1 MTENTNN
8 SLAAS
13 VRQADYERYIAALFA
28 PAERRE
34 ALFAL
39 IAFNHELARIAD
51 VVSEPM
57 LGEIRLQWWREAI
70 EAIYAGTPVRK
81 HEVTQPLAQA
91 IAQFTIPRAPLD
103 LMIDTRAF
111 DLAGEPPSDMAAL
124 EAYAEGTAG
133 ALNEAMMA
141 VLGSRKAEALAA
153 ARHAGTAWALIG
165 LMRAAPMHAA
175 RGRVFLPQAM
185 LGDAGIA
192 RSDVLAGDAWQA
204 LAVPVVAAISK
215 RAGERLVQARAA
227 RRQLTRLEK
236 KALLIA
242 RLGDTHLHRL
252 KSINYDLSAPE
263 RAQTT
268 LGPLL
273 KLSFAALQGRY

>member
-13 VRQADYERYIAALFA
+13 VRQADYDRYIAALFA

-175 RGRVFLPQAM
+175 RGGCSCRRRCSAMRASRKATFSPATHGRRLPF
-185 LGDAGIA
+185 
-192 RSDVLAGDAWQA
+192 
-204 LAVPVVAAISK
+204 
-215 RAGERLVQARAA
+215 RLSPQYQNARASGWYKPA
-227 RRQLTRLEK
+227 RRGDNSRDWKRRLC
-236 KALLIA
+236 
-242 RLGDTHLHRL
+242 
-252 KSINYDLSAPE
+252 SS
-263 RAQTT
+263 RAWAIRTFT
-268 LGPLL
+268 GL
-273 KLSFAALQGRY
+273 RE